1 MLRIFLILSLAVSLA
16 GVVFSFVLKDKVTTL
31 SEALVTTRG
40 ERDTAVTEATQ
51 AKAAEKKAVAAEKAA
66 KEELEGTKQE
76 LATKSAT
83 LSDVEGQL
91 TRTAKELEET
101 KVARDT
107 AQRRLAQWDATGV
120 KVEQI
125 LALKAEGQRLL
136 AERDAFAE
144 EKKVMAREITR
155 LNDEL
160 DVYRGKT
167 TEVQMPDVRAEITGI
182 DTNFQFITLDKG
194 AEHGLRQNGK
204 MIVTRGDDLV
214 AKVQLVRVEPR
225 SAVANLLNEW
235 TKGEVKSGDKVMTS
249 YEALSK

>member
-31 SEALVTTRG
+31 SETLVTTRG
-40 ERDTAVTEATQ
+40 ERDTAINDANQ
-51 AKAAEKKAVAAEKAA
+51 ARAAEKKAVAAQKAA
-66 KEELEGTKQE
+66 VEELETTKQD
-76 LATKSAT
+76 LAVKTAT
-83 LSDVEGQL
+83 LNDTEARL
-91 TRTAKELEET
+91 TKTAKDLEET
-101 KVARDT
+101 TAARDI

-120 KVEQI
+120 KVDQI
-125 LALKAEGQRLL
+125 VALKAEGQRLL

-167 TEVQMPDVRAEITGI
+167 TEVQMPDVSAQITGI
-182 DTNFQFITLDKG
+182 DGKFQFVTLNKG
-194 AEHGLRQNGK
+194 SEDGLRQNGK
-204 MIVTRGDDLV
+204 MIVTRGETLV

-225 SAVANLLNEW
+225 SSVANLLADW
-235 TKGEVKSGDKVMTS
+235 TKGEVQQGDKVMTS